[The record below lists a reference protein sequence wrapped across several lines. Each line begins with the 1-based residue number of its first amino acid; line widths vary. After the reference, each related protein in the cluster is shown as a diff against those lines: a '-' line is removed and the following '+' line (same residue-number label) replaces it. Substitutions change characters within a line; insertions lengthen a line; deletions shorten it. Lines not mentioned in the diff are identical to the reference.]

1 MKTPMLRL
9 IERILWNI
17 RVQSGTAAMAKTILL
32 VDDSA
37 MICHVVSQILKDS
50 GYRVLIAKNGQEGVA
65 LAKKHN
71 PNLVIM
77 DVEMP
82 VMNGFDATIQIK
94 SEPQTAQTPVIIFTS
109 LSSEEDIAR
118 AKQAGC
124 KGFLSKPICK
134 ATLKEEVERALQ
146 AIG

>member
-1 MKTPMLRL
+1 
-9 IERILWNI
+9 
-17 RVQSGTAAMAKTILL
+17 MAKTILL

-50 GYRVLIAKNGQEGVA
+50 GYKVLTARNGKEGVDM
-65 LAKKHN
+65 AKKCN

-82 VMNGFDATIQIK
+82 VMNGIDATIQIK
-94 SEPQTAQTPVIIFTS
+94 SEPMTAHMPVLMFTS

-124 KGFLSKPICK
+124 QGFLGKPICK
-134 ATLKEEVERALQ
+134 AALKDEVERVLQ
-146 AIG
+146 N

>member
-1 MKTPMLRL
+1 MDRRAP
-9 IERILWNI
+9 N
-17 RVQSGTAAMAKTILL
+17 AKTILL

-50 GYRVLIAKNGQEGVA
+50 GYAVLTAKNGREAVM
-65 LAKKHN
+65 LAKKCN

-82 VMNGFDATIQIK
+82 VMDGIDAMVQMK
-94 SEPQTAQTPVIIFTS
+94 SEPQTATIPVIIFTS
-109 LSSEEDIAR
+109 LGREEDIAR

-124 KGFLSKPICK
+124 QGFLGKPICK
-134 ATLKEEVERALQ
+134 EVLNTEVARVLQ
-146 AIG
+146 NIPS

>member
-1 MKTPMLRL
+1 
-9 IERILWNI
+9 
-17 RVQSGTAAMAKTILL
+17 MAKTILL

-50 GYRVLIAKNGQEGVA
+50 GYKVLIAKNGREGVA

-82 VMNGFDATIQIK
+82 VMNGIDATIQIK
-94 SEPQTAQTPVIIFTS
+94 SEPQTAQTPVIFFTS

-146 AIG
+146 GIG

>member
-1 MKTPMLRL
+1 
-9 IERILWNI
+9 
-17 RVQSGTAAMAKTILL
+17 MAKTILL

-37 MICHVVSQILKDS
+37 MICHIVSQILKDS
-50 GYRVLIAKNGQEGVA
+50 GYMVLIAKNGQEGVD

-82 VMNGFDATIQIK
+82 VMNGIDATMKIK
-94 SEPQTAQTPVIIFTS
+94 SEPGTAQTPVIIFTS

-118 AKQAGC
+118 AKEAGC
-124 KGFLSKPICK
+124 NGFLGKPICR
-134 ATLKEEVERALQ
+134 AALKDEVERALQ
-146 AIG
+146 DVM